1 MISKVKA
8 IVKVHGQVVVMKIG
22 DIVFQSAAHKLG
34 NKLPNKIKYI
44 DSRPTF
50 IVALKTSF

>member
-34 NKLPNKIKYI
+34 NKLSNKIKYI
-44 DSRPTF
+44 DSLPTF